1 MSLESR
7 KLDLVQQL
15 LLVDNEDILDRM
27 QEALNSASSF
37 VLSDAQKA
45 ELDAQE
51 ARYQRG
57 EGKFSPL
64 EDSISRIK
72 ANYAASRVR

>member
-27 QEALNSASSF
+27 QDALNSASAF

-51 ARYQRG
+51 ARYARG
-57 EGKFSPL
+57 EGQSYSWD
-64 EDSISRIK
+64 EVK
-72 ANYAASRVR
+72 AHARASLAAKRA